1 MGAVQAV
8 RIQAVLLDQV
18 VVVLYI
24 PNAQVVTAQVVVQVV
39 MEGDINLIRIL
50 DMMTLALVVG
60 EKAVAQFVMEEVNC
74 KILKLHHEI

>member
-39 MEGDINLIRIL
+39 MEGGINLIRIL
-50 DMMTLALVVG
+50 GMMTLALAVG

-74 KILKLHHEI
+74 RN